1 MRGFQRASTGIAGL
15 DAILDELRMG
25 DNVVWQVSSIEDY
38 ASFVKSFVRQ
48 AVAEGR
54 RVVYMRFGQH
64 PEVIDRTGVQVCR
77 LDPGQGFEA
86 FLSEVQAIVSQEGPG
101 TFYVFDSLSDL
112 LSVWATDLMIGNF
125 FRVICPFLYELDT
138 IAYFAVLRGRNSYQ
152 TIARIR
158 ETTQLLLDL
167 YRSNNRYYLHPL
179 KVFNRYS
186 PTMFLPHVL
195 VNDEF
200 LPITSSVE
208 TARLFSGVQRLGPG
222 DTERKL
228 DYWDRVFIKAQELQD
243 RLEAGEQVLEF
254 ELNEMIDQL
263 CRMVIGREERM
274 LTLAK
279 RYLSLRDLLDIR
291 HRMIGT
297 GFIGGKTLGML
308 LARAILRA
316 DTATDWRPWLEPHD
330 SFYVGSDVFY
340 TYLVENKCWNLRLEQ
355 KQEEGYYAVAP
366 ELRQRIM
373 DGALP
378 EPVREQ
384 FVHMVE
390 YFGQAPIIVRS
401 SSLLEDSFGNAFAGK
416 YESVF
421 CVNQGSPQER
431 YRLLEEAIKT
441 VYASTMNDDALAYR
455 WQRGLAQS
463 DEQMSLLIQRVS
475 GSHRGHYFFPD
486 LAGVALSQNPYP
498 WRECM
503 DPGAGMVRLVAGLG
517 TRAVDRVEDDYP
529 RVIALDYPLLRPD
542 SDPEDVRRFS
552 QRKVDL
558 LDTVLND
565 WDSIPLS
572 KLSGIKKYLIHWDL
586 LAVKDQETTRRMK
599 ELGYQQIEAWTLTFE
614 RLLQETPFPHL
625 MRHLLRT
632 LESAYEYP
640 VDIEFTANFCSGG
653 CLEINLLQCRPF
665 QLGSRHGAS
674 PGAPSLIPQEFV
686 LFTTRGG
693 FMGSDFS
700 ISPETVI
707 YIEPEGYIKLPVTD
721 KYQVARIIGR
731 LNQKLGHGS
740 GGIVLAGPGRWGTST
755 PSLGVPVTF
764 AEICNASVLIEV
776 ASPKEGYMPELSFGT
791 HFFQDLVE
799 SGLIYVA
806 LFPGKEGVLF
816 NPGLLGTYPNQL
828 PRLLPGH
835 ARWEKVIKVVSLE
848 KQGLCFNVDWNSR
861 KLVGYI
867 KNASWGQTP

>member
-1 MRGFQRASTGIAGL
+1 
-15 DAILDELRMG
+15 MG

-38 ASFVKSFVRQ
+38 ATFVKPFVCQ
-48 AVAEGR
+48 AVAGQR

-64 PEVIDRTGVQVCR
+64 PELVDPTGLKVCQ

-86 FLSEVQAIVSQEGPG
+86 FLSEVQSIVAQEGRG

-125 FRVICPFLYELDT
+125 FRVVCPFLYELDT
-138 IAYFAVLRGRNSYQ
+138 IAYFAVLRGSNSYQ

-167 YRSNNRYYLHPL
+167 YQSNNQYYLHPL

-200 LPITSSVE
+200 IPITSSVE
-208 TARLFSGVQRLGPG
+208 TARLFSGIQRLGPG

-228 DYWDRVFIKAQELQD
+228 DYWDRVFLKAQEIQD
-243 RLEAGEQVLEF
+243 RLDFGEKGLEP
-254 ELNEMIDQL
+254 ELSEMIDQL
-263 CRMVIGREERM
+263 SRMVIGRDERM

-279 RYLSLRDLLDIR
+279 RYLLLRDLLDIR

-316 DTATDWRPWLEPHD
+316 DTYADWQPWLEPHD

-340 TYLVENKCWNLRLEQ
+340 TYLVENKCWNLRLAQ

-373 DGALP
+373 DGTLP

-384 FVHMVE
+384 FVHMIE

-401 SSLLEDSFGNAFAGK
+401 SSLLEDGFGNAFAGK

-441 VYASTMNDDALAYR
+441 VYASTLSEDALAYR

-475 GSHRGHYFFPD
+475 GAHRGHYFFPD

-498 WRECM
+498 WKECM

-529 RVIALDYPLLRPD
+529 RVIALDYPMLRPD
-542 SDPEDVRRFS
+542 SGPEDIRRFS

-558 LDTVLND
+558 LDLVLND

-572 KLSGIKKYLIHWDL
+572 KLSGVKKYLNHWDL
-586 LAVKDQETTRRMK
+586 MVVKDHNTTMRMR
-599 ELGYQQIEAWTLTFE
+599 ELGYRQAEAWTLTFE
-614 RLLQETPFPHL
+614 RLLQETPFPRL
-625 MRHLLRT
+625 IRELLRVM
-632 LESAYEYP
+632 ESAYDYP

-653 CLEINLLQCRPF
+653 RLEINLLQCRPF
-665 QLGSRHGAS
+665 QLGSRQGTA
-674 PGAPSLIPQEFV
+674 PGTPALIPQEFT

-693 FMGSDFS
+693 FMGSDFG

-707 YIEPEGYIKLPVTD
+707 YVEPQEYIRLTVTD
-721 KYQVARIIGR
+721 KYQVARIIGK
-731 LNQKLGHGS
+731 LNQALGKRQ
-740 GGIVLAGPGRWGTST
+740 GGIALIGPGRWGTST
-755 PSLGVPVTF
+755 PSLGVPVSF
-764 AEICNASVLIEV
+764 AEICNVSVILEV
-776 ASPKEGYMPELSFGT
+776 AYPKEGYMPELSFGT

-806 LFPGKEGVLF
+806 LFPGKEGVFF
-816 NPGLLGTYPNQL
+816 NPGLLTTYPNHLQQI
-828 PRLLPGH
+828 LPGH
-835 ARWEKVIKVVSLE
+835 GRWEKVVRVVSLE
-848 KQGLCFNVDWNSR
+848 DRGLEFNVDWESR
-861 KLVGYI
+861 KLVGYLG
-867 KNASWGQTP
+867 K